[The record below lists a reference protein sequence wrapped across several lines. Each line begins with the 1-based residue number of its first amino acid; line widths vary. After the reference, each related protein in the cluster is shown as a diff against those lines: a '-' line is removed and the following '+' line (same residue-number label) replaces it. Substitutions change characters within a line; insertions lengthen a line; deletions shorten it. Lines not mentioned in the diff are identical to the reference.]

1 MQDDE
6 EEPPLTLDEILGLIR
21 SPATEDRIDGLI
33 ELSLLIDSAYG
44 EEGAAIGQW
53 VRQSGALQ
61 LLAWLVVDSSA
72 EVQQQSLLVLGNLC
86 SDACDPNSTLTKS
99 MLLQQG
105 GQRALLLALRAED
118 PTVLVYVCGCLQNLC
133 DNGEW
138 AEYLVSEQA
147 EKRLEQLLT
156 HDNHRVVHYAAG
168 ALKNMMNRVGRSAE
182 LKSMAPDA
190 LKAIEKRERDALLGA
205 LRYRRAVRLIKNFA
219 RNINPEKRLERV
231 LAASNRPKVDEAEE
245 AAARAAVKEAK
256 EAAAAKAAEEAA
268 AKGGGEGGGGGGGG
282 RGPRRRAE
290 EERRG

>member
-1 MQDDE
+1 MQDEE

-133 DNGEW
+133 DE
-138 AEYLVSEQA
+138 
-147 EKRLEQLLT
+147 
-156 HDNHRVVHYAAG
+156 
-168 ALKNMMNRVGRSAE
+168 
-182 LKSMAPDA
+182 
-190 LKAIEKRERDALLGA
+190 
-205 LRYRRAVRLIKNFA
+205 
-219 RNINPEKRLERV
+219 
-231 LAASNRPKVDEAEE
+231 
-245 AAARAAVKEAK
+245 
-256 EAAAAKAAEEAA
+256 
-268 AKGGGEGGGGGGGG
+268 
-282 RGPRRRAE
+282 
-290 EERRG
+290 